1 MEEEILSA
9 DIKTKVIKVLG
20 LELDAK
26 LEQLKVLVNGVDIIK
41 NIKLESLK
49 IIKEEAK

>member
-9 DIKTKVIKVLG
+9 DVKSRSIKVLG
-20 LELDAK
+20 IELDMK
-26 LEQLKVLVNGVDIIK
+26 LEQLKILVNGVDIIK

-49 IIKEEAK
+49 IIKEAKD